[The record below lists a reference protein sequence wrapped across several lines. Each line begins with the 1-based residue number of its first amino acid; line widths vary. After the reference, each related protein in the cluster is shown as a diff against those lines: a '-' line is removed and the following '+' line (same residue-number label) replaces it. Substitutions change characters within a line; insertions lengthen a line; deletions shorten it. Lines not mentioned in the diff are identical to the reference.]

1 MTVSKAIGL
10 MLTMVGL
17 ILSWWFVQQL
27 LLPGPAELTAFIIAA
42 IAVAMLSVGIRYMLK
57 RKPPKEPKPKP
68 EDKP

>member
-17 ILSWWFVQQL
+17 ILGFWFVQQL

-42 IAVAMLSVGIRYMLK
+42 IAVAMLSVGIRYLFK
-57 RKPPKEPKPKP
+57 RKPPKKPKP
-68 EDKP
+68 DDTP